1 MVNGVKDNMVVQ
13 AKDVEIK
20 VVIPRSTYRAL
31 KVKCALMDITLRQ
44 GLRDLVEKG
53 VKNVKKD
60 IGGIDKIKYKA

>member
-1 MVNGVKDNMVVQ
+1 MVNGVKDNMVVK
-13 AKDVEIK
+13 AKDVELK

-53 VKNVKKD
+53 VKDVKKD
-60 IGGIDKIKYKA
+60 IGGIDKIKPKV

>member
-1 MVNGVKDNMVVQ
+1 
-13 AKDVEIK
+13 
-20 VVIPRSTYRAL
+20 L

>member
-1 MVNGVKDNMVVQ
+1 MVNGVKDNMVIK

-44 GLRDLVEKG
+44 GMTNMVEKW
-53 VKNVKKD
+53 VKDVKKD
-60 IGGIDKIKYKA
+60 IAGIDTIKPKA

>member
-1 MVNGVKDNMVVQ
+1 MVNGVKDNMVVK
-13 AKDVEIK
+13 AKDVELK

-53 VKNVKKD
+53 VKDVKKD
-60 IGGIDKIKYKA
+60 IGGIDKIKPTG

>member
-53 VKNVKKD
+53 VKDVKKD
-60 IGGIDKIKYKA
+60 IGGIDKIKPTG